1 MQNNTGLLLKFFG
14 ELGDVCRLITIFG
27 FLIFILGC
35 TDLEDLLLNSNNK
48 TKISMILDSDT
59 NNELDDQHAIAY
71 ILANRDFFQLKGIT
85 VNKTTFGG
93 TIDDQVLEAERVL
106 KLCAANSIGVFKG
119 AAGNYQQIKDLIAAP
134 EFDGSEA
141 VDFIIET
148 AKADDMEKLVIL
160 AVGKLTNIA
169 LALLK
174 EPVIAANLRVVW
186 LGSNYPFPGEY
197 NLANDTFAVNAVLQS
212 DVEFEI
218 VTVREGKSTGTAN
231 VVVYTEDIKD
241 KLSGKGPQLI
251 NPVKGR
257 NGKLFSNFG
266 DYSVSLFELFPGAG
280 SPPGRSFFD
289 VAAVATLKKPRWA
302 EKVEISAPR
311 LSEDRKWTEQPD
323 NPRKIVYW
331 ENFEKDYIKQD
342 FFTSMEEFVLEKSET
357 TNAKL

>member
-1 MQNNTGLLLKFFG
+1 MQNNKFFRALG
-14 ELGDVCRLITIFG
+14 EVCRLITIFG
-27 FLIFILGC
+27 LLVFVSAC
-35 TDLEDLLLNSNNK
+35 TDFKDLILESDNK
-48 TKISMILDSDT
+48 TKIRVILDSDT

-71 ILANRDFFQLKGIT
+71 ILANRDFFKLQGIT

-93 TIDDQVLEAERVL
+93 TIDDQVIEAERVL
-106 KLCAANSIGVFKG
+106 KLCAVPTIGVFRG
-119 AAGNYQQIKDLIAAP
+119 AAGNYQQIKEQIAAP

-148 AKADDMEKLVIL
+148 AKDHDKEKLVIL

-174 EPVIAANLRVVW
+174 EPAIAANLRVVW

-197 NLANDTFAVNAVLQS
+197 NLTNDTFAVNAVLQS
-212 DVEFEI
+212 DVEFEM
-218 VTVREGKSTGTAN
+218 VTVREGKPTGTAN
-231 VVVYTEDIKD
+231 VVVHTEDIKD
-241 KLSGKGPQLI
+241 KMPGKGPQLI
-251 NPVKGR
+251 NPVMGR

-302 EKVEISAPR
+302 EKVEIPAPR
-311 LSEDRKWTEQPD
+311 LSEDRKWTEQLD

-331 ENFEKDYIKQD
+331 ENFEKDNIKQD
-342 FFTSMEEFVLEKSET
+342 FYTSMDEFVEEKSET
-357 TNAKL
+357 TGAKS

>member
-1 MQNNTGLLLKFFG
+1 MGLLTNFFRALG
-14 ELGDVCRLITIFG
+14 EVCRLITIFG
-27 FLIFILGC
+27 LLMFISAC
-35 TDLEDLLLNSNNK
+35 TDFEDFLLNSNNK
-48 TKISMILDSDT
+48 TKIRLILDSDT

-71 ILANRDFFQLKGIT
+71 ILANRDFFKLQGIT

-106 KLCAANSIGVFKG
+106 KLCAAPNIGVYRG
-119 AAGNYQQIKDLIAAP
+119 AAGNYQQIKGQITAP

-141 VDFIIET
+141 VNFIIET
-148 AKADDMEKLVIL
+148 AKAHDKEKLVIL

-174 EPVIAANLRVVW
+174 QPEIAANLRVVW

-218 VTVREGKSTGTAN
+218 VTVRENMPTGTAN
-231 VVVYTEDIKD
+231 VVIYTDDIKD
-241 KLSGKGPQLI
+241 KMPGKGPQLI
-251 NPVKGR
+251 NQVKGR
-257 NGKLFSNFG
+257 NGKSFSNFG
-266 DYSVSLFELFPGAG
+266 DYSISLFELFPGGG

-289 VAAVATLKKPRWA
+289 VAAVAILKRPHWA
-302 EKVEISAPR
+302 EKIEIAAPQ

-323 NPRKIVYW
+323 NPRKITYW
-331 ENFEKDYIKQD
+331 ENFEKDSIKQD
-342 FFTSMEEFVLEKSET
+342 FFTSMEEFVEEKSEIT
-357 TNAKL
+357 DNKS